1 LALAARDRDDEADIA
16 TRLLDGGAEVDVRG
30 RDSRTPLMYAALR
43 GNIKVVRVLL
53 HAGADVNAR
62 NNDGSTALT
71 LALEY
76 GHKRIVELLIK
87 TGAEE
92 QIHERQAAVGTMN

>member
-1 LALAARDRDDEADIA
+1 
-16 TRLLDGGAEVDVRG
+16 
-30 RDSRTPLMYAALR
+30 MYAALR

-53 HAGADVNAR
+53 QAGADVNAR